1 MSQTPCELPQKLFYR
16 IQEVSRITGVKPYVL
31 RYWEA
36 EFPALRPEKG
46 PNDQRR
52 YRASDIALIQEIK
65 RLLYEEKFTI
75 AGARR
80 HLDSKRAGA
89 LSESSSLRPSRVPRK
104 AASSAPRAMQ
114 DILGRLR
121 TVRKELIE
129 LDAFLAG

>member
-1 MSQTPCELPQKLFYR
+1 MNQTPCELPQKLFYR

-36 EFPALRPEKG
+36 EFPSLRPEKG

-80 HLDSKRAGA
+80 HLDSKGAGVP
-89 LSESSSLRPSRVPRK
+89 SEPPSVRHSQTPRK
-104 AASSAPRAMQ
+104 AASDAPAAIQ
-114 DILGRLR
+114 DILNRLR